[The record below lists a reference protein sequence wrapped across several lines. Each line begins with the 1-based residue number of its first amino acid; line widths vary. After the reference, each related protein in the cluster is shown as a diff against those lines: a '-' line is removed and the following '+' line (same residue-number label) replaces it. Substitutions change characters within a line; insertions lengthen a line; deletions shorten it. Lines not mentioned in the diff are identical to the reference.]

1 MDIIWRYWPRMKTD
15 IFHKEAFAEDMIYDF
30 FLDCL
35 DTRNKWNVDGD
46 LCLQQQEAKIGWHHF
61 EGNLAEIM

>member
-1 MDIIWRYWPRMKTD
+1 MKTD
-15 IFHKEAFAEDMIYDF
+15 IFHKKAFAKDMIYVYI
-30 FLDCL
+30 LDCL
-35 DTRNKWNVDGD
+35 DTRNKWNVYGD